1 MFAENPKQ
9 ILCNSFVSEKLQIIL
24 SRILSLAYFFFKLR
38 LCPRYRF
45 VHEKR
50 PNRRA
55 SSDVKLQLMFI
66 SKRPTRDGVP
76 FPREKHSCPDWVSRG
91 YAYMYV
97 SLHVYHR
104 MYTRERVWNES
115 GDPKWLLPVAS
126 VGLMLHKLC
135 HEVLVQLTN
144 TCLSYQVHYFL
155 INTWIFH
162 FIMKKGVVFPIF
174 QASEF
179 SPSLIRSSGW
189 MSDSVQWRKIVF
201 PKSKQIFY
209 YIKKATGYL
218 FANEAILHYA

>member
-1 MFAENPKQ
+1 MKNYRLFCRAFFPLPIFFLNCGCAPDIDSFMRNVRIDEHQATSNYSWCLSVKDRRVMGCLFPERN
-9 ILCNSFVSEKLQIIL
+9 IAVRIEFPVGTHICTYLCMCTIACTHAK
-24 SRILSLAYFFFKLR
+24 
-38 LCPRYRF
+38 
-45 VHEKR
+45 
-50 PNRRA
+50 
-55 SSDVKLQLMFI
+55 
-66 SKRPTRDGVP
+66 
-76 FPREKHSCPDWVSRG
+76 
-91 YAYMYV
+91 
-97 SLHVYHR
+97 
-104 MYTRERVWNES
+104 VWNES